1 VNAGL
6 EADEHLLNLAEA
18 KRQWV
23 MREGELDARVEE
35 LEVERDELL
44 DRTEELTAMVDDEKS
59 LLEQF
64 ENNFKKEYKE
74 WEDQLAAKD
83 SELLERMEQN
93 ELLLLK
99 INRLNSDLG
108 DGNHHDTLAG
118 LTAQS
123 AGKQR
128 RHPSIRRLLLSNSNT
143 GQLRRPKLF
152 QLTRPRD
159 VPSSTWVCW
168 GRGCAAA
175 ASLLTMVRVGC
186 GPGAGTPAEAEALR
200 VELRTVNEKAVVLA
214 DAYCALEQVCAT
226 ATALWSVVFRCSESR
241 HLESRP
247 KTAARLDLEVSA
259 GRVSASPKPT
269 RLQDTAREVEAALE
283 KQGVRLARLEE
294 DNVKLR
300 AALDAEKKSE
310 ARSEKVKPPPS
321 SMTAR
326 MRERHRGGKRRA
338 PEHRRTAGGRTSLYA
353 WPFPREGRCL
363 GWLGVSVVSTRLA
376 GYPSREAAPLTRGV
390 RRLRFA
396 DDGPR
401 AGGPGG
407 VREAPRGLRGG
418 RVRPAG
424 GNARHQ
430 AAEERAARGG
440 GAPAAGHPQD
450 QRLQRAGEQREESR
464 VRQRHEPERERGCGV
479 KRRHQQQGIRKIN
492 DYSEQV
498 SRERRVG

>member
-1 VNAGL
+1 MNAGL

-152 QLTRPRD
+152 QPTRPRD
-159 VPSSTWVCW
+159 
-168 GRGCAAA
+168 
-175 ASLLTMVRVGC
+175 
-186 GPGAGTPAEAEALR
+186 
-200 VELRTVNEKAVVLA
+200 
-214 DAYCALEQVCAT
+214 AT
-226 ATALWSVVFRCSESR
+226 F
-241 HLESRP
+241 
-247 KTAARLDLEVSA
+247 
-259 GRVSASPKPT
+259 
-269 RLQDTAREVEAALE
+269 
-283 KQGVRLARLEE
+283 
-294 DNVKLR
+294 
-300 AALDAEKKSE
+300 
-310 ARSEKVKPPPS
+310 
-321 SMTAR
+321 
-326 MRERHRGGKRRA
+326 
-338 PEHRRTAGGRTSLYA
+338 LY
-353 WPFPREGRCL
+353 
-363 GWLGVSVVSTRLA
+363 LGVL
-376 GYPSREAAPLTRGV
+376 
-390 RRLRFA
+390 
-396 DDGPR
+396 GPR
-401 AGGPGG
+401 
-407 VREAPRGLRGG
+407 LC
-418 RVRPAG
+418 
-424 GNARHQ
+424 
-430 AAEERAARGG
+430 
-440 GAPAAGHPQD
+440 
-450 QRLQRAGEQREESR
+450 SS
-464 VRQRHEPERERGCGV
+464 C
-479 KRRHQQQGIRKIN
+479 
-492 DYSEQV
+492 
-498 SRERRVG
+498 